1 VADHTRYA
9 DAVAAP
15 SAPRPQGPDGVETA
29 GDTDGDGFAADVSTR
44 DRLLVAAYEL
54 LIANGYQ
61 ATTLQAVARR
71 AGLTTGAIYAHFGGK
86 QELMAHA
93 VLAEWYRTEREVL
106 NEYLAAHMLGEG
118 GDAQDPASRVDAF
131 TLLLA
136 RHVAAPASPSHRLL
150 TEVTGAII
158 REDLS
163 ESPLV
168 VSVRLIEQITRA
180 SVEGGKSRGTIS
192 AGIDTDALV
201 AVIVNLYLGAIT
213 SKSLGLPQ
221 PGVEET
227 YKVLR
232 AATRGYGLA

>member
-1 VADHTRYA
+1 MADDSRYA
-9 DAVAAP
+9 DIVAALP
-15 SAPRPQGPDGVETA
+15 APQPQGVGGVADAA
-29 GDTDGDGFAADVSTR
+29 GDEGAAFGADVSTR
-44 DRLLVAAYEL
+44 DRLLAAAYEL

-93 VLAEWYRTEREVL
+93 VLNEWYRTERAVL
-106 NEYLAAHMLGEG
+106 NEYLAAHMLGEEG
-118 GDAQDPASRVDAF
+118 APDGVDAF

-136 RHVAAPASPSHRLL
+136 RHVAAPSAPSHRLL

-163 ESPLV
+163 ESPLL
-168 VSVRLIEQITRA
+168 VSVRLMEQITRA
-180 SVEGGKSRGTIS
+180 SVESSRARGEIADDVS
-192 AGIDTDALV
+192 TDALV
-201 AVIVNLYLGAIT
+201 AVIVNVYLGAIT

-221 PGVEET
+221 PDVDET
-227 YKVLR
+227 FRVLR
-232 AATRGYGLA
+232 AASKGYGLG

>member
-1 VADHTRYA
+1 
-9 DAVAAP
+9 VAAP
-15 SAPRPQGPDGVETA
+15 SAPQPQGLDGLETA
-29 GDTDGDGFAADVSTR
+29 DDLDGDGFAADVSTR
-44 DRLLVAAYEL
+44 DRLLVAAYDL

-93 VLAEWYRTEREVL
+93 VLDEWYRTEREVL
-106 NEYLAAHMLGEG
+106 NEYLAAHMMGEG
-118 GDAQDPASRVDAF
+118 GEARDPSSRVEAF

-136 RHVAAPASPSHRLL
+136 RHVAAPSSPSHRLL
-150 TEVTGAII
+150 TEVTGAVI
-158 REDLS
+158 REDLG

-180 SVEGGKSRGTIS
+180 AVEGAKSSGDVS
-192 AGIDTDALV
+192 PEIDTDALV
-201 AVIVNLYLGAIT
+201 SIIVNLYLGAIT

-221 PGVEET
+221 PGVDET
-227 YKVLR
+227 YKVLK